1 MPQIGAHTFLLKEIY
16 GLSSAS
22 NQNSGSNYPPQA
34 DDPYAS
40 TPNECIV
47 CLTSPR
53 DVVLLPCRHL
63 VVCRDCA
70 VGMVEFGAG
79 GKVARRD
86 EGAGEETATGGAA
99 TAGGAG
105 TSGTSAT
112 PAAAAVAGGTTTGGR
127 ERRKKKAKGWYCP
140 VCRQPYTS
148 LLRLALPENAKPH
161 RTPAASRMASRA
173 PSIRSVHTTHT
184 LHRQA
189 SRATL
194 PDGAE
199 RMLEG
204 LRPADAADSDEDE
217 EEPVHAQHGD
227 TAVVGDGRPQFVLG
241 PEVDAEGEKK
251 AEVVH
256 MEDLAGQAS
265 QPAHVADGR
274 TSEEIKRGWK
284 QV

>member
-1 MPQIGAHTFLLKEIY
+1 
-16 GLSSAS
+16 
-22 NQNSGSNYPPQA
+22 
-34 DDPYAS
+34 
-40 TPNECIV
+40 
-47 CLTSPR
+47 
-53 DVVLLPCRHL
+53 
-63 VVCRDCA
+63 
-70 VGMVEFGAG
+70 MVEFGAG

-86 EGAGEETATGGAA
+86 EGAGEETAGSTGAA
-99 TAGGAG
+99 AAAGTTAG
-105 TSGTSAT
+105 
-112 PAAAAVAGGTTTGGR
+112 PAASASVPTPAVAGGTTTGGR

-204 LRPADAADSDEDE
+204 LRPEGADDESDE
-217 EEPVHAQHGD
+217 EESA
-227 TAVVGDGRPQFVLG
+227 AVVGSESHVGGVVSDGRPQFVLG
-241 PEVDAEGEKK
+241 PEVDAATVDEEKK
-251 AEVVH
+251 VEVEHREESGQVSSPATEGRRS
-256 MEDLAGQAS
+256 ED
-265 QPAHVADGR
+265 
-274 TSEEIKRGWK
+274 TKGWK

>member
-1 MPQIGAHTFLLKEIY
+1 M
-16 GLSSAS
+16 
-22 NQNSGSNYPPQA
+22 
-34 DDPYAS
+34 
-40 TPNECIV
+40 

-86 EGAGEETATGGAA
+86 EGAGEDAGGGATGGTGAGAGAGAGAA
-99 TAGGAG
+99 TTGG
-105 TSGTSAT
+105 TTTAT
-112 PAAAAVAGGTTTGGR
+112 AVAGGTTTGGR

-173 PSIRSVHTTHT
+173 PSIRSTRTTHT
-184 LHRQA
+184 LHRSA

-194 PDGAE
+194 PEGAE

-204 LRPADAADSDEDE
+204 LRPADARDESDE
-217 EEPVHAQHGD
+217 EEEEDDVVHGHEHG
-227 TAVVGDGRPQFVLG
+227 VQDGRPQFVLA
-241 PEVDAEGEKK
+241 PEVPDAGHGHAHAHEEEGKK
-251 AEVVH
+251 VEVEHQEVAAAAS
-256 MEDLAGQAS
+256 DAQAAGR
-265 QPAHVADGR
+265 V
-274 TSEEIKRGWK
+274 SEEGKKGWK